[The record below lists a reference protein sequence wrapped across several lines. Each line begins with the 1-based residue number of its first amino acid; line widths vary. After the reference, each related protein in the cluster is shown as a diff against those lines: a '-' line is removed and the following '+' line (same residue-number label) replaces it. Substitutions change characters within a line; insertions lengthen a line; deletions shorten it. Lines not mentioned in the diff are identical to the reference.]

1 MAECAI
7 GHASKWRRVLMSKND
22 LIDALTDFFE
32 ANNTDIDLEDY
43 TFEELEWEFKRQIGE
58 LY

>member
-1 MAECAI
+1 
-7 GHASKWRRVLMSKND
+7 MSKND